1 MVAWYAELKLRGARK
16 GPKGIVGIM
25 PKRVL
30 IALFSCLLSCSAAVV
45 AADKPNFSGN
55 WTLNAEKSDFG
66 PMPKPKRVDYVLTHK
81 DPELKVKS
89 TAMTQQGEVTNE
101 VKILT
106 DGKEFTNELHG
117 QQIKGTAKW
126 EGQALVVTQKA
137 SMQGTE
143 IVVVTR
149 WTLAEDGKSLTQEV
163 TISGPQGEL
172 KQTAVLDKV

>member
-1 MVAWYAELKLRGARK
+1 MTKQFCTALAIWLALGSVAG
-16 GPKGIVGIM
+16 M
-25 PKRVL
+25 
-30 IALFSCLLSCSAAVV
+30 

-55 WTLNAEKSDFG
+55 WKLNAEKSDFG
-66 PMPKPKRVDYVLTHK
+66 PMPKPAKIDYVLTHK

-89 TAMTQQGEVTNE
+89 TAVTQAGEVINE

-106 DGKEFTNELHG
+106 DGTEFTNELHG

-126 EGQALVVTQKA
+126 EGQILVVTQKA
-137 SMQGTE
+137 TMQGTE

-163 TISGPQGEL
+163 SISTPQGEL
-172 KQTAVLDKV
+172 KQTAVLDRA